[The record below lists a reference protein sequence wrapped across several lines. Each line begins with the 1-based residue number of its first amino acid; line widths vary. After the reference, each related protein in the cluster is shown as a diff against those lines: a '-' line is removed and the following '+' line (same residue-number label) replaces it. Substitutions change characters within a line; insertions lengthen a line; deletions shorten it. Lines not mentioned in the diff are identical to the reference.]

1 MALFIGIDI
10 GAAYSKGVLRNEKR
24 AIGSFACPS
33 GGDFR
38 QTAKNVRNELL
49 AQAKCRFQ
57 DIAYT
62 VATGYGSKLVE
73 FADENITDISC
84 HGKGVFYQ
92 FPTVRTIVD
101 VGDFNSKAF
110 RLDDQG
116 NLVNFLL
123 SGKCA
128 GGSGRI
134 LKIAAKVL
142 QLKVDELGAL
152 SLASRHRVEVNTGC
166 AVFAESEAISRI
178 AEGAAKEDLIAG
190 IHRALAAQVHSLAER
205 LGIEADYA
213 MTGGGAR
220 NAGLVRA
227 MEEMSRR
234 PILVPEDPHMTGAL
248 GAAIMAR
255 ERSEA

>member
-1 MALFIGIDI
+1 MALVIGIDI
-10 GAAYSKGVLRNEKR
+10 GTAYSKGILRDEKR
-24 AIGSFACPS
+24 VLGAFARPS

-38 QTAKNVRNELL
+38 KTARKVRDELL

-73 FADENITDISC
+73 FAEEHITDISC
-84 HGKGVFYQ
+84 HGKGVFYH
-92 FPTVRTIVD
+92 FPTVRTVVD
-101 VGDFNSKAF
+101 IGDFNSKAF

-116 NLVNFLL
+116 HLVNFLL

-134 LKIAAKVL
+134 LKIMAKVL
-142 QLKVDELGAL
+142 QLKVEDLGAL
-152 SLASRHRVEVNTGC
+152 SLTSRHRVEVNTGC

-178 AEGAAKEDLIAG
+178 AEGVAKEDLIAG

-205 LGIEADYA
+205 LGVEADYA

-220 NAGLVRA
+220 NTGLVRA

>member
-10 GAAYSKGVLRNEKR
+10 GAAYSKGILRDDDR
-24 AIGSFACPS
+24 TLAAYVCPS

-38 QTAKNVRNELL
+38 QTAENVRNVLL
-49 AQAKCRFQ
+49 AQANCRFQ
-57 DIAYT
+57 DIANT

-73 FADENITDISC
+73 FAREHITDISC
-84 HGKGVFYQ
+84 HGKGVFHQ
-92 FPTVRTIVD
+92 FPTARTVVD

-116 NLVNFLL
+116 HLVNFLL

-134 LKIAAKVL
+134 LKITAKVL
-142 QLKVDELGAL
+142 QLKVGELGAL
-152 SLASRHRVEVNTGC
+152 SLASRHRVEINTGC

-178 AEGAAKEDLIAG
+178 AEGVAKEDLIAG

-234 PILVPEDPHMTGAL
+234 PVLVPDDPHMTGAL
-248 GAAIMAR
+248 GAAIMAK
-255 ERSEA
+255 ERS